1 MPNYHTPIEIFI
13 AYARKDDG
21 FLQDLLS
28 HLSPL
33 KRTGNVKTWHD
44 GVMDAG
50 TTWKKDIKDAIHRA
64 DIILLLVSA
73 HSLNSDYF
81 YETELTQAL
90 ERHQKDKVQ
99 LIPIIVSPCF
109 WKTDPII
116 GQLHAL
122 PKDGLSI
129 VEWTIPASAY
139 TNIVEELS
147 LVVDKIKTKREQEHQ
162 TAIKLADLKQKA
174 LDHFEQNDPAQ
185 TLHYLLLA
193 LDISPTDKDL
203 LQLQNQ
209 ANALKQK
216 HDTQKR
222 QKETQQQ
229 LQNLTAAAQ
238 QHLKQQQFEQ
248 ALTCLQ
254 TALQLSPN
262 NAQLLQLQTQAQ
274 QQLELQTAENKRL
287 ESERKAKEKA
297 DQETRERKA
306 KFFKTAIVAVLLF
319 LGWMGYN
326 YVFNHDSPP
335 TKEDNRVVQPNPSAT
350 DTTKPPPPTPSQYT
364 QSINEGNDLFVQKKY
379 AEAKKK
385 YETALQHKP
394 NDKAATD
401 GIKKCDEQQ
410 QYTQSINEGNDLFV
424 QKKYA
429 EAKKKYEA
437 ALRHKPN
444 DKAATDGIKK
454 CDEQP
459 KPKPS
464 AETPKPSAADP
475 FATQM
480 VSIPGNTFWM
490 GSPDSEEDRGN
501 DEYRHQVSVSSF
513 KMSKYE
519 VTQAQWKAI
528 MGSNPSNFKG
538 DNLPVETVSWDDVQV
553 FLKKLNAQTGKT
565 YTLPTEAQW
574 EYAARGGTTTPF
586 YTGNCLSTDQA
597 NYDGNYPYQSCA
609 KGQYREK
616 TTTVGSFAPNKYG
629 LYDMH
634 GNVWE
639 WCQDRYDAD
648 YYKNSPTNNP
658 KGQSTGSSRVLRGGS
673 WRNFARLCRA
683 AYRDDG
689 TPGNRYSISGFRLVC
704 VP

>member
-21 FLQDLLS
+21 FFFFFLS

-297 DQETRERKA
+297 DQETRERQAEKERQERLENDRKA
-306 KFFKTAIVAVLLF
+306 KEKTDQAARERKAEKERKERLESERKAKEKADQEARERKAEKERQERLENERKAKEKAAQEARERQAKFLKTTAIVAVLLF
-319 LGWMGYN
+319 LGWMGYS
-326 YVFNHDSPP
+326 YVSNNFFGPKATLDSPP
-335 TKEDNRVVQPNPSAT
+335 KEGSTPNI
-350 DTTKPPPPTPSQYT
+350 PPKEGSTHSSPPL
-364 QSINEGNDLFVQKKY
+364 EGLG
-379 AEAKKK
+379 EA
-385 YETALQHKP
+385 
-394 NDKAATD
+394 
-401 GIKKCDEQQ
+401 
-410 QYTQSINEGNDLFV
+410 S
-424 QKKYA
+424 
-429 EAKKKYEA
+429 
-437 ALRHKPN
+437 
-444 DKAATDGIKK
+444 
-454 CDEQP
+454 
-459 KPKPS
+459 
-464 AETPKPSAADP
+464 
-475 FATQM
+475 M
-480 VSIPGNTFWM
+480 VLVKGGTFTM
-490 GSPDSEEDRGN
+490 GSPNTEADRGN
-501 DEYRHQVSVSSF
+501 DEYQHQVTLDDF
-513 KMSKYE
+513 YMGKYE

-528 MGSNPSNFKG
+528 MGSNPSHFKG
-538 DNLPVETVSWDDVQV
+538 DNLPVEKVSWEDIQV
-553 FLKKLNAQTGKT
+553 FLQKLNAQTGKT

-586 YTGNCLSTDQA
+586 STGNCLSTDQA
-597 NYDGNYPYQSCA
+597 NYNGNYPYQSCA
-609 KGQYREK
+609 KGQYREQ
-616 TTTVGSFAPNKYG
+616 TTEVGSFAPNKYG

-639 WCQDRYDAD
+639 WCQDWYDAD

>member
-297 DQETRERKA
+297 DQETRERQAEKERQERLENDRKA
-306 KFFKTAIVAVLLF
+306 KEK
-319 LGWMGYN
+319 
-326 YVFNHDSPP
+326 
-335 TKEDNRVVQPNPSAT
+335 
-350 DTTKPPPPTPSQYT
+350 
-364 QSINEGNDLFVQKKY
+364 
-379 AEAKKK
+379 
-385 YETALQHKP
+385 
-394 NDKAATD
+394 
-401 GIKKCDEQQ
+401 
-410 QYTQSINEGNDLFV
+410 
-424 QKKYA
+424 
-429 EAKKKYEA
+429 
-437 ALRHKPN
+437 
-444 DKAATDGIKK
+444 
-454 CDEQP
+454 
-459 KPKPS
+459 
-464 AETPKPSAADP
+464 
-475 FATQM
+475 
-480 VSIPGNTFWM
+480 
-490 GSPDSEEDRGN
+490 
-501 DEYRHQVSVSSF
+501 
-513 KMSKYE
+513 
-519 VTQAQWKAI
+519 
-528 MGSNPSNFKG
+528 
-538 DNLPVETVSWDDVQV
+538 
-553 FLKKLNAQTGKT
+553 
-565 YTLPTEAQW
+565 
-574 EYAARGGTTTPF
+574 
-586 YTGNCLSTDQA
+586 TDQA
-597 NYDGNYPYQSCA
+597 ARERKAEKERKERLENERKAKEKADQEAREQQAEKERQERLENERKAKEKAASHSRTESRKRAQRAFRKRAESQRKSRPRSPRTESRKRATRAFRKRAQSQRESCPRSPRTTSQIFKNDCYSSGTTFFRVDGIQ
-609 KGQYREK
+609 
-616 TTTVGSFAPNKYG
+616 
-629 LYDMH
+629 L
-634 GNVWE
+634 
-639 WCQDRYDAD
+639 
-648 YYKNSPTNNP
+648 
-658 KGQSTGSSRVLRGGS
+658 RV
-673 WRNFARLCRA
+673 
-683 AYRDDG
+683 
-689 TPGNRYSISGFRLVC
+689 
-704 VP
+704 